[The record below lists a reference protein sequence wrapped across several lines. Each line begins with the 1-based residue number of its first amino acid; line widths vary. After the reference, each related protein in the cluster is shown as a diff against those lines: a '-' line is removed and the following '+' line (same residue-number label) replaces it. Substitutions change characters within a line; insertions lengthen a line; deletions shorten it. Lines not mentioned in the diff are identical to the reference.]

1 MVIRA
6 ARVLASVLMRATARQ
21 SAAVRRNFSARSGM
35 CALYAAQTPQDR
47 IGSALC
53 NRALGSRP
61 EQLYELIGDKAGFE
75 QLQSGLRNVHF
86 GLTVETGAIGPVDP
100 RPPQPGQ
107 RAAKAGAWSRVL
119 QASYVRSR
127 RKLTC
132 ELLAAIRNYFRRA
145 ACCAHAAAGRGFGW
159 SASS

>member
-21 SAAVRRNFSARSGM
+21 STAVRRNFSARSGM

-53 NRALGSRP
+53 NRALGSHP
-61 EQLYELIGDKAGFE
+61 EQLDELIAYKAGFD

-86 GLTVETGAIGPVDP
+86 GLAVETGAIGPVDP

-119 QASYVRSR
+119 QAWYVRSR

-132 ELLAAIRNYFRRA
+132 EPLAAIQNYFGRA
-145 ACCAHAAAGRGFGW
+145 ACCAHATAGRGFGW